1 MEPAPLT
8 ELRLRPGDRVRFQ
21 HAPGGRWHEGT
32 VHRRERDGSVA
43 LHETGNGAA
52 RAIAADRLHVLTG
65 DGRKAR
71 WEPVVARA
79 ARPEQLSLL

>member
-1 MEPAPLT
+1 MQPPDLV

-32 VHRRERDGSVA
+32 VHHRERDGSVA
-43 LHETGNGAA
+43 LHEAVNGAA
-52 RAIAADRLHVLTG
+52 RAIGVERLQVLVG
-65 DGRKAR
+65 EGRRAR
-71 WEPVVARA
+71 WVAVAERA

>member
-1 MEPAPLT
+1 MLGRGLA

-21 HAPGGRWHEGT
+21 HAPGGHWHEGT

-43 LHETGNGAA
+43 LHESANGAA
-52 RAIAADRLHVLTG
+52 RAIAVERLQVFVGDDR
-65 DGRKAR
+65 RAR
-71 WEPVVARA
+71 WEPVVERA